1 MCSKTEFYG
10 SAAALA
16 EGIAEREAALAL
28 RLAGEQHLARDLE
41 RGVLEVAAADGAA
54 RFGGAHP
61 HARAGL
67 ARRRAAGLDHGDL
80 NDAGHG
86 WPSGCSRELREL
98 RAAPGR
104 EKRASRR

>member
-1 MCSKTEFYG
+1 MARAEQDHLELRFNCSFDFFFFCKDQCDG

-54 RFGGAHP
+54 RFAGAQP

-67 ARRRAAGLDHGDL
+67 ARRRAASLDDQDFNHAL
-80 NDAGHG
+80 HG
-86 WPSGCSRELREL
+86 WP
-98 RAAPGR
+98 
-104 EKRASRR
+104 